1 MHYRL
6 FTGSLSEEVKALQ
19 EDIAAVADKV
29 DDPMI
34 CEKVRLFV
42 YAPREIQA
50 IFKADA
56 GMFVFCHMLQVLD
69 RRMSSSDQVCF
80 RSSRREDQCAYSSAT
95 FW

>member
-1 MHYRL
+1 M
-6 FTGSLSEEVKALQ
+6 FTGSLVEETKLLEEDIEAVKA
-19 EDIAAVADKV
+19 KV
-29 DDPMI
+29 DDYMI